1 MKRLRWLVA
10 LAAIAA
16 VLITAALAG
25 RLGGVLNAGGGRGH
39 VDGGQPVQVEAS
51 KVGQGMCDGGC
62 PS

>member
-16 VLITAALAG
+16 VLITAALVG
-25 RLGGVLNAGGGRGH
+25 RLGGVLNAGEKGH
-39 VDGGQPVQVEAS
+39 VDGGQPVQVDAL